1 MGNILNFF
9 FDHSNWY
16 IFSTFWSSRT
26 LYKSKNKIG
35 FKVLKT
41 TDLNSEFQCK
51 NLFWYIGNNVSS
63 FQAKCQKRL
72 TFLPISLD
80 LMQIFQSDFLGR
92 SVTFICRFFCH
103 RVCLTQ
109 NLVHEKPLRNS
120 GATYLRDVT
129 DTVQTV
135 QYSDSQCTV
144 YSLTIVARALMLKLV
159 ACRAILY
166 STTSFYT
173 VRILFFVETL
183 GSSRLFWVPGDPK
196 KVHLFWGEHG
206 CLQNS

>member
-1 MGNILNFF
+1 MTTLTDIFF
-9 FDHSNWY
+9 QLFEVQGPFISP
-16 IFSTFWSSRT
+16 
-26 LYKSKNKIG
+26 KIKKR

-51 NLFWYIGNNVSS
+51 NLFWKICTESWYIGNNVSS

-196 KVHLFWGEHG
+196 KAHLFWGEHG